1 MIRTTWRFILAF
13 FLSLLTIPHLRADVI
28 LFGSGA
34 NQFAMNF
41 QTIGSPGN
49 AADTT
54 GWPVTAGSVAY
65 TYYMSK
71 YEVSED
77 MIEKY
82 NLAYGNANNVAITYI
97 NRSPDK
103 PATSVSW
110 YEAARFINWLNMEV
124 GSPVAYRFQGSGGAI
139 SRWDVRDTANFDS
152 NNPYRSKRAMFAL
165 PTIDEWYK
173 AAYYSPSTGQY
184 RNYAT
189 GSDQVPGK
197 ISAGTG
203 TNVAVYGQPQ
213 QTGPAF
219 VDMAGSVN
227 EFGLMAMTGNVH
239 EWMESAEPGQPIN
252 GSSPRVVRGGSWMS
266 EQPQI
271 EIGYYFLT
279 NPSNNLENIGFR
291 VMSLSNE
298 HFAPQG
304 DSTVPEPSTWAVLG
318 LVSTYSFVKR
328 LRAGRIQPGSQ
339 RARTGMT

>member
-1 MIRTTWRFILAF
+1 MTRNFWQF
-13 FLSLLTIPHLRADVI
+13 FLSLLLMNLIISHLNADVI
-28 LFGSGA
+28 TFGSGS
-34 NQFAMNF
+34 NQFQMTF

-54 GWPVTAGSVAY
+54 GWPATAGSVGY

-82 NLAYGNANNVAITYI
+82 NLAYGYANNVAITYI
-97 NRSPDK
+97 SRSPNK

-110 YEAARFINWLNMEV
+110 YEAARFINWLNMQV
-124 GSPVAYRFQGSGGAI
+124 GSSVAYRFEGAGGAI
-139 SRWDVRDTANFDS
+139 SRWDMRDTANFDP
-152 NNPYRSKRAMFAL
+152 NNPYRSLQAMFAL

-184 RNYAT
+184 RDY
-189 GSDQVPGK
+189 
-197 ISAGTG
+197 GTG
-203 TNVAVYGQPQ
+203 TNQLPTPISSGTGNNVAVYGQEQ
-213 QTGPAF
+213 QTGPAAI
-219 VDMAGSVN
+219 DNAGSVN

-266 EQPQI
+266 IQPQI

-291 VMSLSNE
+291 VISLSDNN
-298 HFAPQG
+298 FSPQG
-304 DSTVPEPSTWAVLG
+304 DASAPEPSSLTVVG
-318 LVSTYSFVKR
+318 LVSTYSFMKR
-328 LRAGRIQPGSQ
+328 LRARRRKLS
-339 RARTGMT
+339 ARLPESG

>member
-1 MIRTTWRFILAF
+1 MTRNLWLFALTVW
-13 FLSLLTIPHLRADVI
+13 LSNLSISHLKADVI
-28 LFGSGA
+28 MFGSGS

-41 QTIGSPGN
+41 RAIGSPGN

-54 GWPVTAGSVAY
+54 GWPATAGAVSYA
-65 TYYMSK
+65 YYMSK

-82 NLAYGNANNVAITYI
+82 NLAYGYANNVAITYI
-97 NRSPDK
+97 SRSPNK

-139 SRWDVRDTANFDS
+139 SRWDFRDSANYDP
-152 NNPYRSKRAMFAL
+152 NNPYRSKRATFAL

-184 RNYAT
+184 RDYGT
-189 GSDQVPGK
+189 GSNQVPTP
-197 ISAGTG
+197 IAAGVG
-203 TNVAVYGQPQ
+203 PDQAVYGQSQ
-213 QTGPAF
+213 QTGPAD
-219 VDMAGSVN
+219 VDNAGSVN

-239 EWMESAEPGQPIN
+239 EWMESAEPLQPIN

-266 EQPQI
+266 VQAQI
-271 EIGYYFLT
+271 EIGNYFLT

-291 VMSLSNE
+291 VMSLATDNYN
-298 HFAPQG
+298 PLG
-304 DSTVPEPSTWAVLG
+304 DASVPEPSTIALLG
-318 LVSTYSFVKR
+318 LVSTYSIVKR
-328 LRAGRIQPGSQ
+328 IRASKQKLPTRPPEPS
-339 RARTGMT
+339 